1 MKVILV
7 LLILGGIGALA
18 LYYGGGYASFDP
30 SEQGRQAK
38 AAIKPGMTWKQVV
51 DAATAP
57 KDYQVFIEQ
66 TKRVGNEEVK
76 MVKPGPRN
84 RFKRDVLAG
93 RVDTDSIPNG
103 FIFHYHFSDTVAFQ
117 VHFDGAGTVI
127 AVYDSVTTSDLLGMG
142 EE

>member
-93 RVDTDSIPNG
+93 RLIPIQSRTASSSI
-103 FIFHYHFSDTVAFQ
+103 
-117 VHFDGAGTVI
+117 
-127 AVYDSVTTSDLLGMG
+127 TTFRTPSPFRCTSTEPGP
-142 EE
+142 